1 MKYTKTLWQHDLD
14 DYPIAYYSKFDDDD
28 KEIARIDVFISGKR
42 LYADKHNQEG
52 IDESW
57 LSDISYDEV
66 MALND
71 DEFISTEIGQNEF
84 DELWLSDDNPKL

>member
-14 DYPIAYYSKFDDDD
+14 DYPIAYYSKFDDHQ
-28 KEIARIDVFISGKR
+28 EIARIDVFKSGKR
-42 LYADKHNQEG
+42 LYADERNQEG

-71 DEFISTEIGQNEF
+71 DEFISTEISQNEF